1 MGFLVSKF
9 EENSVRQSLSYT
21 IKDWRKLSPQER
33 ADEIAIKRINQKMEY
48 VKFLKGIGKI

>member
-1 MGFLVSKF
+1 MGYLVSKF

-21 IKDWRKLSPQER
+21 IDDWRKLSPRQR
-33 ADEIAIKRINQKMEY
+33 AEEIAIKRINQKMEY